1 MTLPWGGRAWPST
14 RLPPMAT
21 PTQPPTGPHAYS
33 WSLLPKGFAP
43 IAAMLA
49 QARVP
54 LSGLPLE
61 SRREE
66 SRSCQAD
73 AEGEEGTDDRRVD
86 EHLEWRRAGR
96 ETEDDL

>member
-1 MTLPWGGRAWPST
+1 MALPWGGRAWPST
-14 RLPPMAT
+14 RLPPAT
-21 PTQPPTGPHAYS
+21 RLFID
-33 WSLLPKGFAP
+33 LLPKGFAP

-49 QARVP
+49 QARVT
-54 LSGLPLE
+54 LSSLSLK

-73 AEGEEGTDDRRVD
+73 AEDEEGADDRRVD